1 MPPEG
6 SGVHFQDQGE
16 EFGHPPTE
24 SGTDLTGKL
33 VSWGLVSSR
42 QEAQYVMIGV
52 AVFAFIIAV
61 FFFGRAVAGGDAP
74 PPPPP
79 NLAPQNIY

>member
-6 SGVHFQDQGE
+6 NGVQFQNQGE
-16 EFGHPPTE
+16 EFGAPPRE
-24 SGTDLTGKL
+24 SGTDLTGAL
-33 VSWGLVSSR
+33 VAWGLVSSR
-42 QEAQYVMIGV
+42 KEAQYVMIGV
-52 AVFAFIIAV
+52 AILAFIVAV

-79 NLAPQNIY
+79 NLAPQHTY